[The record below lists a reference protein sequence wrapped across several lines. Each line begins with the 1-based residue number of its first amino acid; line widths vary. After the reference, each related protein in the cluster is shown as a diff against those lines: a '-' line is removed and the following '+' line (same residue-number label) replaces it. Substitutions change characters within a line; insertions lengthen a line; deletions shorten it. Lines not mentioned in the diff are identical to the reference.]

1 MALTVSV
8 VNMSLHVKTK
18 NSEPFRGLEKS
29 EYVCVCVLRVDVSVV
44 CVCVCVR
51 EPFDKDMKI

>member
-1 MALTVSV
+1 MTRRR
-8 VNMSLHVKTK
+8 NQ
-18 NSEPFRGLEKS
+18 NPFAGRNKS

-51 EPFDKDMKI
+51 EPFDKDMKIR